1 MFDEI
6 DKRVR
11 WQIDCDETIKDKNN
25 VILSSP
31 TGSGKTDRYE
41 RWALNKK
48 ERPIFITAPIKSLS
62 NQRFRE
68 LQRDGYK
75 VGLETGDIKYF
86 PEDGCDIICC
96 TQEIYNHKYRDVEDA
111 TLIID
116 EFSYIF
122 DRNTRAR
129 AYIDSLY
136 YSKAKNIML
145 LSATFNDPEKI
156 KEYLNRLTGRDFY
169 LYENNERLTTLEYV
183 GEIEMEKIRDS
194 LVVTYSKKCCELIA
208 DALYE
213 DRLRRIREVLGVNAH
228 SYDPRKRYKNEILT
242 LAKKYGIDNEHLI
255 DLATIGVACYYG
267 TLLPKEK
274 IFIEELFENRLIDT
288 IVGTDALALGVNF
301 PVKNVVFSQ
310 FQKFEDDKFIT
321 IGKNL
326 FEQLSGRAGRKGF
339 FDNGYVYYC
348 DTFKIDCTK
357 NEMKELHLNDPKT
370 KEIFYHLLN
379 EEEADARIS
388 LEPNIKNILMDD
400 VTVSEEAAFIVN
412 YSTIEKDYYEE
423 KQKIQEIVDY
433 IRNFDVALDYL
444 KRGFVKIDF
453 KKGYSESLEEA
464 SKKTI
469 RKIETLS
476 TKLMFLQ
483 PYFDKDIKDAYM
495 HEYSKEQNCYMFV
508 DILLELPIEKLIGKY
523 CHKFNELLLLR
534 KYMKGL
540 PKKYT
545 ENYDLYY
552 LDEIINNRDYTVLHP
567 ERYKLDKKVI
577 IIKEEKIK
585 ERKEVKVKPK
595 QRISKKRKKQLKE
608 EEKRRAKLAEANDNY
623 LKLIMI
629 DGREYIRLF
638 DINNQ
643 MIVCENSDSKKLKL
657 YRYPKTTRYRF
668 IKFIGKDR
676 SIDILKRIDAESL
689 EKQREN
695 VKSKFKTLKL
705 SYK

>member
-1 MFDEI
+1 MLDEI

-86 PEDGCDIICC
+86 PEGGCDIICC
-96 TQEIYNHKYRDVEDA
+96 TQEIYNHKYREVENA

-136 YSKAKNIML
+136 YSKATNIML
-145 LSATFNDPEKI
+145 LSATFNNPEMI

-169 LYENNERLTTLEYV
+169 LYENNDRLTPLEYI

-213 DRLRRIREVLGVNAH
+213 DRLRRIREFLGVNAH

-242 LAKKYGIDNEHLI
+242 LAKKYDIDNEHLI
-255 DLATIGVACYYG
+255 DLATIGVVYYYG

-301 PVKNVVFSQ
+301 PVQNVVFSQ
-310 FQKFEDDKFIT
+310 FQKIEEDKFIT
-321 IGKNL
+321 IGKDL
-326 FEQLSGRAGRKGF
+326 FEQLSGIAGRKGY
-339 FDNGYVYYC
+339 FDKGYVYYC
-348 DTFKIDCTK
+348 DNFKLDCTQ
-357 NEMKELHLNDPKT
+357 NEIRELHLNDPNSK
-370 KEIFYHLLN
+370 KIFYSLLN
-379 EEEADARIS
+379 ETVSEPIIS
-388 LEPNIKNILMDD
+388 LEPNIRNILMDY
-400 VTVSEEAAFIVN
+400 TTISEETAFIVN
-412 YSTIEKDYYEE
+412 YSTEEKDYYEE
-423 KQKIQEIVDY
+423 QEKIKKMVDY
-433 IRNFDVALDYL
+433 IKNFDVALSYI
-444 KRGFVKIDF
+444 KKGFHKIDF
-453 KKGYSESLEEA
+453 EKGYSNSLDEA
-464 SKKTI
+464 SKRTI
-469 RKIETLS
+469 KKIESLS

-483 PYFDKDIKDAYM
+483 PYFDKDIKVAYM
-495 HEYSKEQNCYMFV
+495 HEYSKEQNCFMFV
-508 DILLELPIEKLIGKY
+508 DILLEVPIEKLIGKY
-523 CHKFNELLLLR
+523 CHKFNDLLLLR

-540 PKKYT
+540 PQKYT
-545 ENYDLYY
+545 ENYDLNY
-552 LDEIINNRDYTVLHP
+552 LDEVINNRDYTVLHP
-567 ERYKLDKKVI
+567 ERYKLDKKTV
-577 IIKEEKIK
+577 IIKEDKNKEKIEQK
-585 ERKEVKVKPK
+585 KKPK
-595 QRISKKRKKQLKE
+595 QKISKKKKKQLKE
-608 EEKRRAKLAEANDNY
+608 EEKRREKLLEVNDDY
-623 LKLIMI
+623 FKLIMI
-629 DGREYIRLF
+629 KGREYIRLF

-643 MIVCENSDSKKLKL
+643 MIVCENTDSESLKL
-657 YRYPKTTRYRF
+657 YRYPKTTKYKF
-668 IKFIGKDR
+668 IKFISK
-676 SIDILKRIDAESL
+676 SKSADILSRIDETSL
-689 EKQREN
+689 EKQREQ
-695 VKSKFKTLKL
+695 VKTKFKMLKL
-705 SYK
+705 SNK